1 MMTKPPKEDRVRLNS
16 WECALIRRALALF
29 GFREDWKSST
39 DYSFAP
45 HVARLSTKIAREQD
59 RQAQR
64 GN

>member
-16 WECALIRRALALF
+16 WECALIRRALATL
-29 GFREDWKSST
+29 GDRSDWKSAT
-39 DYSFAP
+39 DHYLVP
-45 HVARLSTKIAREQD
+45 HLVRLSTKIAREQD